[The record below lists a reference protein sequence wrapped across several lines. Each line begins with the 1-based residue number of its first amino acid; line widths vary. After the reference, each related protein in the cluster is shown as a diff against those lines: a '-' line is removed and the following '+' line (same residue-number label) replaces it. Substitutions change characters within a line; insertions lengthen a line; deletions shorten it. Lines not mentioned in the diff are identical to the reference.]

1 MRWTRIEEVV
11 IMEWL
16 IRETERGGPQLFLKV
31 GPSKSCPGRF
41 GVVTIPST
49 DFQSLTQPLVDVGS
63 TS

>member
-1 MRWTRIEEVV
+1 
-11 IMEWL
+11 MEWL

-41 GVVTIPST
+41 GVVPST